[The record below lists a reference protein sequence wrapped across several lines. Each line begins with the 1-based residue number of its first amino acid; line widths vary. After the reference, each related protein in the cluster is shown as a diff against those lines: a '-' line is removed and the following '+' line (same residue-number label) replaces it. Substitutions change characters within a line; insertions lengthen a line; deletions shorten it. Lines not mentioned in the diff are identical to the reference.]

1 MENWIDIG
9 LGIELTVVLEL
20 NWHWSWDWI
29 DGGFGISLKFN
40 YVAKW
45 LSVVVSEITGNLSYR
60 HDERLL
66 QKNSRVVQQ
75 PAASQSSAKFH
86 TSLHTQQ
93 FGVSLQFIKDNNN
106 GEVIP
111 PVVRQCV
118 EFLSQPDGECVHMCL
133 ILCSFS
139 FSVLLLMMGDGTT
152 QNM

>member
-1 MENWIDIG
+1 M
-9 LGIELTVVLEL
+9 
-20 NWHWSWDWI
+20 
-29 DGGFGISLKFN
+29 F
-40 YVAKW
+40 
-45 LSVVVSEITGNLSYR
+45 YR

-75 PAASQSSAKFH
+75 PAASQPSAKFH

-118 EFLSQPDGECVHMCL
+118 EFLSQPDGECV

-139 FSVLLLMMGDGTT
+139 FQCKSDVFCGGCII
-152 QNM
+152 

>member
-1 MENWIDIG
+1 MKAKRFIFIFGWRIDSG
-9 LGIELTVVLEL
+9 LGVI
-20 NWHWSWDWI
+20 
-29 DGGFGISLKFN
+29 LKFK

-45 LSVVVSEITGNLSYR
+45 LSVGISEFTGNLSYR

-75 PAASQSSAKFH
+75 PATSQPSAKFH
-86 TSLHTQQ
+86 TSLQTQQ

-118 EFLSQPDGECVHMCL
+118 EFLSQPDGECVHMCVCVC
-133 ILCSFS
+133 I
-139 FSVLLLMMGDGTT
+139 
-152 QNM
+152 

>member
-1 MENWIDIG
+1 
-9 LGIELTVVLEL
+9 
-20 NWHWSWDWI
+20 
-29 DGGFGISLKFN
+29 
-40 YVAKW
+40 
-45 LSVVVSEITGNLSYR
+45 LSYR
-60 HDERLL
+60 HYERLL

-118 EFLSQPDGECVHMCL
+118 EFLTQPDGECVDVCVCVCVCMCL

-139 FSVLLLMMGDGTT
+139 FSVKVMFSMVVVL
-152 QNM
+152 

>member
-1 MENWIDIG
+1 MENLIDSG
-9 LGIELTVVLEL
+9 L
-20 NWHWSWDWI
+20 
-29 DGGFGISLKFN
+29 GISLKFN
-40 YVAKW
+40 CGGKW
-45 LSVVVSEITGNLSYR
+45 LSVGISEFTGNLSYR

-66 QKNSRVVQQ
+66 QKNSRVAQQ
-75 PAASQSSAKFH
+75 PAASQPSAKFH

-118 EFLSQPDGECVHMCL
+118 EFLSQPDGECVHVCMCACVHVCVCL

-139 FSVLLLMMGDGTT
+139 FSVKVMFSMVVVL
-152 QNM
+152 